1 MRSNLWALTLASAL
15 FLPLTIS
22 IGVGATEVA
31 PKSAA
36 PAVPEALA
44 VAATSAAPAPA
55 SAVPPTAAQVPTA
68 AGEPGGVL
76 SSEPEFGAGSEE
88 DCAPDLAVRAA
99 DQTGLFAEAMPPQEA
114 AASNVAA
121 PEAAAHDVTAHQGGG
136 AEGTAAPEP
145 LPEPLVFLLAEAQRG
160 SVDAQVLLARAFE
173 VGPHKDR
180 AVALHWWEQ
189 AALAHDPRAEL
200 ALARILAQGRGVE
213 QDLKQALYWL
223 ERAAQGG
230 NSSAQLLL
238 ALHYKSGQH
247 NPLNEKIAAYWFE
260 QAALSGNG
268 VAQAQ
273 IAQCYEH
280 GIGVPLDRQK
290 AFYWHQFAAIHDAN
304 IASKLYVGQALKEAS
319 GVSRDFYYAYGWLSE
334 AVEEGE
340 PLAQVLLGNMYA
352 QGQGVAEDDAIA
364 VSLYQQAAAKNNAI
378 AQFQLGLA
386 FYSGRG
392 IEPDRYQAK
401 VYVGRAC
408 DQGLSDACRFAQ
420 EQLADEPRLF
430 E

>member
-1 MRSNLWALTLASAL
+1 MRSNLLALTLASAL

-36 PAVPEALA
+36 
-44 VAATSAAPAPA
+44 SAAPVALVA
-55 SAVPPTAAQVPTA
+55 AAQVPTA
-68 AGEPGGVL
+68 AGEPGAML
-76 SSEPEFGAGSEE
+76 GAGSDE
-88 DCAPDLAVRAA
+88 DCAPDLAARAA
-99 DQTGLFAEAMPPQEA
+99 DQTGLFAEAIPPQEA
-114 AASNVAA
+114 AA
-121 PEAAAHDVTAHQGGG
+121 PEAAAPDVSAHDVTAHQGVG

-200 ALARILAQGRGVE
+200 ALSRILAQGRGVE

-386 FYSGRG
+386 FYTGRG

>member
-1 MRSNLWALTLASAL
+1 MRSKLLALTLASAL
-15 FLPLTIS
+15 FLPLTAS
-22 IGVGATEVA
+22 SEVAATQMAAPDNAALAPLTYPETTAQGAADAAQSEGPAPEVAAPPVAAVDGGGATE
-31 PKSAA
+31 
-36 PAVPEALA
+36 PEA
-44 VAATSAAPAPA
+44 
-55 SAVPPTAAQVPTA
+55 
-68 AGEPGGVL
+68 
-76 SSEPEFGAGSEE
+76 GAGSETVVE
-88 DCAPDLAVRAA
+88 PSVRADAAHSA
-99 DQTGLFAEAMPPQEA
+99 DADKTGLFAEAQLPAPHSEAESA
-114 AASNVAA
+114 AAAAAAA
-121 PEAAAHDVTAHQGGG
+121 PG
-136 AEGTAAPEP
+136 PKP

-160 SVDAQVLLARAFE
+160 SVDAQVLLARALE
-173 VGPHKDR
+173 VGPYQDR
-180 AVALHWWEQ
+180 KAAFYWWEQ

-200 ALARILAQGRGVE
+200 ELSNHLAQGRAVD
-213 QDLKQALYWL
+213 QDLKQAMYWL
-223 ERAAQGG
+223 ERAALGG

-238 ALHYKSGQH
+238 AMNYKSGQ
-247 NPLNEKIAAYWFE
+247 NCAVNEKIAAYWFE
-260 QAALSGNG
+260 QAALAGNG

-273 IAQCYEH
+273 IAQCYER
-280 GIGVPLDRQK
+280 GIGVPVDRQK

-386 FYSGRG
+386 FYTGRG

>member
-114 AASNVAA
+114 AA
-121 PEAAAHDVTAHQGGG
+121 HQGVG

-189 AALAHDPRAEL
+189 AAGARSACRAGTRAHFG
-200 ALARILAQGRGVE
+200 ARS
-213 QDLKQALYWL
+213 W
-223 ERAAQGG
+223 
-230 NSSAQLLL
+230 
-238 ALHYKSGQH
+238 
-247 NPLNEKIAAYWFE
+247 
-260 QAALSGNG
+260 
-268 VAQAQ
+268 
-273 IAQCYEH
+273 
-280 GIGVPLDRQK
+280 
-290 AFYWHQFAAIHDAN
+290 
-304 IASKLYVGQALKEAS
+304 
-319 GVSRDFYYAYGWLSE
+319 
-334 AVEEGE
+334 
-340 PLAQVLLGNMYA
+340 
-352 QGQGVAEDDAIA
+352 
-364 VSLYQQAAAKNNAI
+364 
-378 AQFQLGLA
+378 
-386 FYSGRG
+386 
-392 IEPDRYQAK
+392 
-401 VYVGRAC
+401 GRA
-408 DQGLSDACRFAQ
+408 GFKASAV
-420 EQLADEPRLF
+420 LAGARGARRQFLGPVAVGFTL
-430 E
+430 

>member
-44 VAATSAAPAPA
+44 VAAASAAPAPA

-76 SSEPEFGAGSEE
+76 SFEPEFGAGSDE
-88 DCAPDLAVRAA
+88 DCAPDLAARAA

-114 AASNVAA
+114 AAPDVTASEAAAPDVTAPEATASDVAA
-121 PEAAAHDVTAHQGGG
+121 PEAAAHDVTAHQGVG

-145 LPEPLVFLLAEAQRG
+145 LPEPLVFLLAEAQQG

-173 VGPHKDR
+173 AGPHKDR

-223 ERAAQGG
+223 ER
-230 NSSAQLLL
+230 
-238 ALHYKSGQH
+238 Y
-247 NPLNEKIAAYWFE
+247 
-260 QAALSGNG
+260 
-268 VAQAQ
+268 Q
-273 IAQCYEH
+273 IA
-280 GIGVPLDRQK
+280 PS
-290 AFYWHQFAAIHDAN
+290 F
-304 IASKLYVGQALKEAS
+304 S
-319 GVSRDFYYAYGWLSE
+319 
-334 AVEEGE
+334 
-340 PLAQVLLGNMYA
+340 
-352 QGQGVAEDDAIA
+352 
-364 VSLYQQAAAKNNAI
+364 
-378 AQFQLGLA
+378 
-386 FYSGRG
+386 
-392 IEPDRYQAK
+392 
-401 VYVGRAC
+401 
-408 DQGLSDACRFAQ
+408 
-420 EQLADEPRLF
+420 
-430 E
+430 